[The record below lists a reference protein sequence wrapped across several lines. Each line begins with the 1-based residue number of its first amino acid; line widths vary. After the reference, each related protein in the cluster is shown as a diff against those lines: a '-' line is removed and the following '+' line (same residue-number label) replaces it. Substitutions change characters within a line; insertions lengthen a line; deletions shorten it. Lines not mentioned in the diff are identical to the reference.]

1 MISQMK
7 KYKDSLMA
15 TPGPVPTESIPKV
28 RIDYKGLIAYAR
40 KKGVYPADLSFE
52 ETLPFMTELVPGE
65 LLKVA
70 QIASM

>member
-1 MISQMK
+1 MIPQIK
-7 KYKDSLMA
+7 RYKDSLMA

-40 KKGVYPADLSFE
+40 KKGVCPTELSFE

-70 QIASM
+70 QIASL